1 MFCGCLFGAL
11 SFAAT
16 DVSAEPVEC
25 AVFTRKRQGE
35 SSPAT
40 AIARLKA
47 GNDRFTSGHS
57 INCNLMKQVQD
68 TAQQQSPF
76 AAIVGCI
83 DSRVP
88 PEIVFDQR
96 IGDVFCARVA
106 GNFANTDIV
115 GSLEY
120 ATKVAGAKAIVV
132 LGHNSCGAIK
142 SAVDGVKLGNIT
154 ALLNNFGPALAAI
167 EPADGPRDSHNDK
180 LVQKVAEA
188 NARLTA
194 ASLPARSPI
203 LKDLVDAGELTI
215 AAAMHDITTGR
226 VSWLS

>member
-1 MFCGCLFGAL
+1 
-11 SFAAT
+11 
-16 DVSAEPVEC
+16 VY
-25 AVFTRKRQGE
+25 TRKRQE
-35 SSPAT
+35 ELSPADT
-40 AIARLKA
+40 IALLKA
-47 GNDRFTSGHS
+47 GNERFAGGHS
-57 INCNLMKQVQD
+57 INCDLMKQVRE

-76 AAIVGCI
+76 AAIIGCI

-96 IGDVFCARVA
+96 IGDIFCARIA
-106 GNFANTDIV
+106 GNFANVDIL

-120 ATKVAGAKAIVV
+120 ATEVAGAKAIIV

-154 ALLNNFGPALAAI
+154 ALLDNFGPALA
-167 EPADGPRDSHNDK
+167 ELDPSDGPRDSHNDK

-194 ASLPARSPI
+194 ASLTGRSSI
-203 LKDLVDAGELTI
+203 LAKRVDAGSLTI
-215 AAAMHDITTGR
+215 ASAMHDITTGR